1 MGEYKSYKT
10 RIDRCRRKYGIQLA
24 RWSYEAGIDRKI
36 ITRYR
41 AGLDEPTERNL
52 AKLVRAARKITEQPI
67 RAAEL
72 FDLGED
78 EPLRVR
84 HDSQY
89 ASPGRKVFD
98 TRFDRCLIREGVLP
112 SDLARASR
120 LSRQSVF
127 KKRKGTQSFSRPMLA
142 KLVRGMRRLGRD
154 VRAADLVD
162 VGED

>member
-1 MGEYKSYKT
+1 MGEIRTYAT
-10 RIDRCRRKYGIQLA
+10 RIDRCRRKYDIQLA
-24 RWSYEAGIDRKI
+24 QWAVEAGIDRKV

-52 AKLVRAARKITEQPI
+52 AKLVRAARRITGQRISAGEF
-67 RAAEL
+67 

-78 EPLRVR
+78 EPLRTR
-84 HDSQY
+84 HESQY
-89 ASPGRKVFD
+89 ASPGRRIFG
-98 TRFDRCLIREGVLP
+98 TRFDRCLVREGVLP
-112 SDLARASR
+112 IDLARASR

-127 KKRKGTQSFSRPMLA
+127 KKRKGTEAFSRPILA

-154 VRAADLVD
+154 VRASDLVD